1 MKFEDLQKSW
11 QEQPVTAFTDDTALE
26 QQQTIWQQHQRKLLI
41 SNACMSVGFLAAMLG
56 IGWVYVTYHSEFGWP
71 FKVSIAS
78 TYLLMI
84 IFLIIN
90 WRSYAFKKEDRELSS
105 DAYIQYQITKLNW
118 QKKILLQFT
127 WVYSVLLWLA
137 MVMYIWEI
145 TAKGSLAFRFIALS
159 ITTAYIAGI
168 TLWNMLKKQ
177 KKTLLKINSLIEG
190 LQKISSGFQDEQG
203 AL

>member
-26 QQQTIWQQHQRKLLI
+26 QQQTIWQQHQRKLFI
-41 SNACMSVGFLAAMLG
+41 ANSCMSMGFLAAMLG
-56 IGWVYVTYHSEFGWP
+56 IGWVYMAYYKQFGWP
-71 FKVSIAS
+71 FKVSIIS

-84 IFLIIN
+84 VFLVIN

-105 DAYIQYQITKLNW
+105 AIYIKYQLTKLNW
-118 QKKILLQFT
+118 QKKILLQYT
-127 WVYSVLLWLA
+127 WVYTVLLWLA

-145 TAKGSLAFRFIALS
+145 TAKGSTTFRFAALG
-159 ITTAYIAGI
+159 ITTAYILGI
-168 TLWNMLKKQ
+168 TLWNVLKKQ
-177 KKTLLKINSLIEG
+177 KKTLLKINGLIEG
-190 LQKISSGFQDEQG
+190 LQKISRGFQEEQG